1 MRFKNV
7 VLCDST
13 SCGAI
18 LRIGGPE
25 PALCVQVEEDRA
37 GEYFICPRC
46 GSRTNLGTGE
56 GDASRARQERAQRPM
71 RS

>member
-1 MRFKNV
+1 
-7 VLCDST
+7 
-13 SCGAI
+13 
-18 LRIGGPE
+18 
-25 PALCVQVEEDRA
+25 VQVEEDRA